1 MSLPFQG
8 EDSWS
13 IVSNLW
19 WNKNQ
24 AFFSHQFPFS
34 SLDLECFS
42 LCVTLFLGE
51 LSSLQIDHSSIFFLP
66 WIGLYALLFLLELS
80 WWSWLLIGY
89 LKHSEKT
96 SWKELVFSCLQQL
109 SPFKCIYF
117 QCMSVYLMI
126 LIVDRFCETSWED
139 LLKGS

>member
-1 MSLPFQG
+1 VPPPFQG

-42 LCVTLFLGE
+42 SYVTLFLGE
-51 LSSLQIDHSSIFFLP
+51 LSSLQIDHSSIFFLL
-66 WIGLYALLFLLELS
+66 WIGLYALLFL
-80 WWSWLLIGY
+80 WSWLLIGFV
-89 LKHSEKT
+89 KHSEKT
-96 SWKELVFSCLQQL
+96 SWMGASVFFPTTTKL
-109 SPFKCIYF
+109 FKFIYF
-117 QCMSVYLMI
+117 QCMSVHLMI
-126 LIVDRFCETSWED
+126 LIVDRFCETFRED
-139 LLKGS
+139 LLNGS

>member
-1 MSLPFQG
+1 MPPPFQE

-24 AFFSHQFPFS
+24 VFFSHQFPFS

-51 LSSLQIDHSSIFFLP
+51 LSSLQIDHSSIFFLL
-66 WIGLYALLFLLELS
+66 WIGLYTLLFLWSWLLIGFVKHSEKTSWMGASVFFPTTS

-96 SWKELVFSCLQQL
+96 SWMGASVSMPTITN
-109 SPFKCIYF
+109 PF
-117 QCMSVYLMI
+117 
-126 LIVDRFCETSWED
+126 
-139 LLKGS
+139 